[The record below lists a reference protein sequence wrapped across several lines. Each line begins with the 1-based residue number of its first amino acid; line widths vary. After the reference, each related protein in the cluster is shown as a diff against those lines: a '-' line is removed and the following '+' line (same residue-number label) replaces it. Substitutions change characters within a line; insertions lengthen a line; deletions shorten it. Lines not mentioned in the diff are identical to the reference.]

1 MFKAGGGGDVSSEE
15 DSDPECPNIQVCSYF
30 LVFLIDD
37 LAYNIGTKEYKLLRT
52 KKHSWAQRKLSPL
65 NILLS
70 INGPL
75 ISLGFNGLN
84 D

>member
-1 MFKAGGGGDVSSEE
+1 MFTKVYDH
-15 DSDPECPNIQVCSYF
+15 NIYISIYISLYNLYMFTKVC
-30 LVFLIDD
+30 DN
-37 LAYNIGTKEYKLLRT
+37 NI
-52 KKHSWAQRKLSPL
+52 HSWAQRKLSPLSPL